1 MAIKSRKP
9 AILLLEDG
17 SFFEGTSLGKI
28 GTATGEICYKDYY
41 TLNEDGTFTA

>member
-28 GTATGEICYKDYY
+28 GTATGEICYNTGMCIKKKS
-41 TLNEDGTFTA
+41 L